1 MSESSSSWESH
12 FIPGTDALT
21 FGSSANKNILNVT
34 PAVTGQA
41 TFGQTP
47 TPATTSNLKSSV
59 TSSLTFGTAEKAS
72 PPSSSLF
79 TFGKIASPNEPA
91 KSVAPFSFGAATNKE
106 GFSSTLQPQV
116 APSANFSFDSAPN
129 KTIKNK
135 ELSTGNTTPASS
147 GLFGFGQTSA
157 PDGGTLKQPTSPVFS
172 FGKSDKVQATS
183 PQFGFGNLPVPQEV
197 PKKDAPFSFSVAT
210 TKAPTAAQVPPTS
223 SASSTFSFGSD
234 SNKPKESG
242 VFSFGNPASTNK
254 QPSGGI
260 FSFGN
265 TKANDSSQVSTNVP
279 ARPDSAQS
287 APFQFSGST
296 SQPSAPQKTFAFG
309 QSNTSE
315 PFKFNSP
322 TAGSSDTP
330 KAKATPFGA
339 TLPTAFGV
347 ASPSATFATSPVQ
360 NSASSTSGLFQ
371 FGGSGS
377 SNLKQP
383 VAPSNAGAGVFSFG
397 NSGASNTTAPFGATS
412 PRQNTSSPFGNNSA
426 TGAGATATAT
436 QPSSGFNFAANAN
449 TAVPGVF
456 QFGAAAPSNNPAPA
470 ASSFSF
476 GNALANAPSLGSSN
490 VPSMGQTGGTPGGNM
505 FSIGTSSN
513 NASMRGRTIRT
524 AARRRPK

>member
-1 MSESSSSWESH
+1 M
-12 FIPGTDALT
+12 
-21 FGSSANKNILNVT
+21 NVT

-47 TPATTSNLKSSV
+47 TPATTSNLKSSG
-59 TSSLTFGTAEKAS
+59 SSLTFGTAEKTS

-91 KSVAPFSFGAATNKE
+91 KSIAPFSFGAATNKE
-106 GFSSTLQPQV
+106 GLSSTLQPQAAQSV
-116 APSANFSFDSAPN
+116 NFSFDSAPN

-135 ELSTGNTTPASS
+135 ELSIGNTTSASS
-147 GLFGFGQTSA
+147 GLFSFGQTSA
-157 PDGGTLKQPTSPVFS
+157 PDGGTLKQPTSSVFS
-172 FGKSDKVQATS
+172 FGKSEKVQATP

-210 TKAPTAAQVPPTS
+210 TKAPTAPQVPQTS
-223 SASSTFSFGSD
+223 VSSTFSFGSD
-234 SNKPKESG
+234 SNKSKEGG
-242 VFSFGNPASTNK
+242 VFSFGNPTSTNK

-265 TKANDSSQVSTNVP
+265 TKANDSSQASTNVP

-296 SQPSAPQKTFAFG
+296 LQPSAPQKTFAFG
-309 QSNTSE
+309 QNNTSE
-315 PFKFNSP
+315 PFKFNGP

-377 SNLKQP
+377 STLKQP
-383 VAPSNAGAGVFSFG
+383 GASSNAGAGVFSFG

-412 PRQNTSSPFGNNSA
+412 PRQNTPSPFGNNSA
-426 TGAGATATAT
+426 TGTGATATAT

-476 GNALANAPSLGSSN
+476 GNALANAPTLGSSN
-490 VPSMGQTGGTPGGNM
+490 VPSMAQTGGTPGGNM